1 MALPRWK
8 LTQVSIDLRVLS
20 ELRENELCCIGE
32 KVTDILENKKVAI
45 AFPKCTF
52 NSLWHVH
59 N

>member
-20 ELRENELCCIGE
+20 ELRENELCFIGE

-45 AFPKCTF
+45 AFPECTF